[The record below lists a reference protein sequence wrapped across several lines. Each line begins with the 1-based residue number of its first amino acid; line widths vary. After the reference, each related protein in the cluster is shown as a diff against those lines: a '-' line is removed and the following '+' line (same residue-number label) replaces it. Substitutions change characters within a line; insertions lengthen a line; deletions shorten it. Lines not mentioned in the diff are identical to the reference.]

1 MHAQAGGMDT
11 FSPAAA
17 GLAWHFDPELLR
29 RHDRPGPRYTSYPT
43 APHFHDGY
51 GEPALR
57 QAIADSN
64 DVGRPLSLYV
74 HVPYCSSPCFYCGC
88 NRVITRD
95 HSKGIGYVARVL
107 SEADLMAPQF
117 DPTREV
123 IQLHLGGG
131 TPNFLAPAQMRELI
145 DGLRQRFNFST
156 AASRDF
162 SIELD
167 PRFVTRA
174 DIAVLAELGFNRAS
188 LGVQD
193 FDPDVQ
199 KAINREQGVEATLDI
214 LRACRE
220 YGLRSVNVDL
230 IYGLPRQTLVGF
242 AQTLE
247 TVLRERPDR
256 LAVYGYA
263 HLPHLF
269 RAQRQIDDADLP
281 SPEQKLALLGL
292 AVQRLTDAGY
302 QYIGMDHFALP
313 EEDLSRAQ
321 RAGQLHRNFMGY
333 TTHADTDLVGL
344 GASAIS
350 HIGTTYSQNPRD
362 LPAWEAAVDAGR
374 LPVWRGLQLDGDDVL
389 RAELIGQ
396 LMCQGEVDGA
406 AVAARH
412 GVDFE
417 HYFADALPALA
428 ALQADG
434 LAEYEHGVV
443 RASAHGRPLLR
454 LLAMCFDRYLARPD
468 QPVRY
473 SRAI

>member
-1 MHAQAGGMDT
+1 MDT

-29 RHDRPGPRYTSYPT
+29 RYDRPGPRYTSYPT

-51 GEPALR
+51 GELALR
-57 QAIADSN
+57 EAIAGSN
-64 DVGRPLSLYV
+64 RLGRPLSLYV

-95 HSKGIGYVARVL
+95 HGKGIGYVARVL
-107 SEADLMAPQF
+107 SEADLVAPQF
-117 DPTREV
+117 DPAREV

-145 DGLRQRFNFST
+145 DGLRQRFNFSS
-156 AASRDF
+156 AAARDF

-167 PRFVTRA
+167 PRFVSR
-174 DIAVLAELGFNRAS
+174 DGIAVLVELGFNRAS

-230 IYGLPRQTLVGF
+230 IYGLPRQTLAGF

-269 RAQRQIDDADLP
+269 RAQRQIADADLP

-292 AVQRLTDAGY
+292 AVQRLSDAGY

-350 HIGTTYSQNPRD
+350 HIGDTYSQNPRE

-374 LPVWRGLQLDGDDVL
+374 LPVWRGLQLDEDDVL
-389 RAELIGQ
+389 RADLIGQ
-396 LMCQGEVDGA
+396 LMCHGEVDGA
-406 AVAARH
+406 ALAARH

-417 HYFADALPALA
+417 TYFADGLRALA

-434 LAEYEHGVV
+434 LADYAQGVV
-443 RASAHGRPLLR
+443 RASERGRPLLR
-454 LLAMCFDRYLARPD
+454 LLAMCFDRYLAQPD
-468 QPVRY
+468 HPVRY

>member
-1 MHAQAGGMDT
+1 MDT

-51 GEPALR
+51 GELALR
-57 QAIADSN
+57 EAIVNSN
-64 DVGRPLSLYV
+64 RRGRALSLYV

-95 HSKGIGYVARVL
+95 HSKGVSYVARVL

-117 DPTREV
+117 DPAREV

-156 AASRDF
+156 AAARDF

-199 KAINREQGVEATLDI
+199 KAINREQGVEDTLDI

-220 YGLRSVNVDL
+220 HGLRSVNVDL
-230 IYGLPRQTLVGF
+230 IYGLPKQTLAGF

-269 RAQRQIDDADLP
+269 RAQRQIADADLP

-292 AVQRLTDAGY
+292 AVQRLSEAGY

-350 HIGTTYSQNPRD
+350 HIGETYSQNPRE

-374 LPVWRGLQLDGDDVL
+374 LPVWRGLTLDQDDVL
-389 RAELIGQ
+389 RAEVIGQ

-417 HYFADALPALA
+417 TYFAEGLRALA

-434 LAEYEHGVV
+434 LADYAQGVV
-443 RASAHGRPLLR
+443 RASERGRPLLR
-454 LLAMCFDRYLARPD
+454 LLAMCFDRYLMQAD

>member
-1 MHAQAGGMDT
+1 MDT
-11 FSPAAA
+11 FPPAAA

-51 GEPALR
+51 GETALR

-95 HSKGIGYVARVL
+95 HSKGDGYVARVL

-220 YGLRSVNVDL
+220 HGLRSVNVDL
-230 IYGLPRQTLVGF
+230 IYGLPRQTLAGF

-269 RAQRQIDDADLP
+269 RAQRQIADADLP

-350 HIGTTYSQNPRD
+350 HIGTTYSQNPRE

-389 RAELIGQ
+389 RAELIGH

-434 LAEYEHGVV
+434 LAEYEGGVV

>member
-1 MHAQAGGMDT
+1 MDT

-51 GEPALR
+51 GELALR
-57 QAIADSN
+57 EAIVDSN
-64 DVGRPLSLYV
+64 RRGRALSLYV

-95 HSKGIGYVARVL
+95 HSKGISYVARVL

-117 DPTREV
+117 DPAREV

-156 AASRDF
+156 AAARDF

-199 KAINREQGVEATLDI
+199 KAINREQGVEDTLDI

-220 YGLRSVNVDL
+220 HGLRSVNVDL
-230 IYGLPRQTLVGF
+230 IYGLPKQTLPGF

-269 RAQRQIDDADLP
+269 RAQRQIADADLP

-292 AVQRLTDAGY
+292 AVQRLSDAGY

-350 HIGTTYSQNPRD
+350 HIGETYSQNPRE

-374 LPVWRGLQLDGDDVL
+374 LPVWRGLTLDQDDVL
-389 RAELIGQ
+389 RAEVIGQ

-417 HYFADALPALA
+417 TYFAEGLRALA

-434 LAEYEHGVV
+434 LADYAQGVV
-443 RASAHGRPLLR
+443 RASERGRPLLR
-454 LLAMCFDRYLARPD
+454 LLAMCFDRYLT
-468 QPVRY
+468 
-473 SRAI
+473 